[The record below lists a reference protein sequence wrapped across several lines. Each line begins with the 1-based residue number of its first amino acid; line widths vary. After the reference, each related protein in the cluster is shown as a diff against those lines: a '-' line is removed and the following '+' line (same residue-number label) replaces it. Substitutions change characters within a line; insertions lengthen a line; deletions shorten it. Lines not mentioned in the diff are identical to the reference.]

1 MFKMLIALCKLSK
14 ANSVLLKLFRA
25 PSRTFQRNNA
35 MELNQF
41 ISETL
46 KEIIKGVKDAQP
58 FAKENGAII
67 NPTTFGIAVPA
78 AILNKDNEEI
88 TSVQRVDFSLSLE
101 QSFSADGKISIGV
114 LDIGNIGGK
123 YNNLKTNT
131 VNFSVL
137 VTLPTDNH

>member
-1 MFKMLIALCKLSK
+1 
-14 ANSVLLKLFRA
+14 
-25 PSRTFQRNNA
+25 
-35 MELNQF
+35 MELNLF

-67 NPTTFGIAVPA
+67 NPTNFGIVKPN
-78 AILNKDNEEI
+78 AIMNKDNEEV
-88 TSVQRVDFSLSLE
+88 TSVQRIDFSLSIE

-114 LDIGNIGGK
+114 LDLGNLGGK
-123 YNNLKTNT
+123 YNNQKTNT

-137 VTLPTDNH
+137 VTLPIDNH